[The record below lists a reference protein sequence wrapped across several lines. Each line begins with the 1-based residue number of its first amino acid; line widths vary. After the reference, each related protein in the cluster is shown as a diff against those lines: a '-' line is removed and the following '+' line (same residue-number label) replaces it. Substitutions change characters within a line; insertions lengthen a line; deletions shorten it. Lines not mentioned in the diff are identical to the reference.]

1 MFVRPKKADRN
12 SAPGNVAV
20 CDVYDDDSNI
30 RLVFLCDFLASSLS
44 FYSQSRT
51 SSAKSDSL
59 PSQN

>member
-1 MFVRPKKADRN
+1 MFVRPNKADRN
-12 SAPGNVAV
+12 RVPGNMAV

-30 RLVFLCDFLASSLS
+30 RLVFPCALLASSLS

-59 PSQN
+59 PF